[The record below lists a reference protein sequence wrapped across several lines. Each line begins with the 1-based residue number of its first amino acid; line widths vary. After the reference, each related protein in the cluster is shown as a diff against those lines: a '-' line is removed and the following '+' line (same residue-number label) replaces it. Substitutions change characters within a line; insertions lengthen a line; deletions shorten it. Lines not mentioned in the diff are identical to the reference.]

1 MGHDAIEIFS
11 CHIAVTV
18 EVGLRENLLHFVV
31 GQVFAEFE
39 GHMLELLGVDFSLNK
54 MILTFLS

>member
-18 EVGLRENLLHFVV
+18 EVCLREDLLHFIV
-31 GQVFAEFE
+31 GQVFAELE
-39 GHMLELLGVDFSLNK
+39 GHMFELMSVDLSLNK
-54 MILTFLS
+54 AIFTFLS